1 MSENRVASGASANLL
16 ELRGLKKHFP
26 IGSAIPLIQKRK
38 TVKAVDGVDLT
49 IARGET
55 LAIVGESG
63 SGKTTLGRVA
73 LGLQQPT
80 AGEVWYDG
88 TRLIDR
94 SAEEQ
99 RQLRRKMQI
108 VFQDPFASLDP
119 RTPIGEAVGEGLR
132 IHGIGSAKEREAKV
146 AKTLDMVGLRPE
158 SARRYPHEFSGGQ
171 RQRVGIA
178 RALILDPS
186 LIVLDEPV
194 SALDVSIQA
203 QVLNLLA
210 ELQKE
215 LGLSY
220 LFIAHNL
227 GVVEHLCDRIAVMY
241 LGKIV
246 ETAPAAEL
254 FKEPSHPYTRA
265 LLSAVPEPDRRERRD
280 RIILEGDVPSPL
292 NPPSGCTFHPRCRES
307 VAACSATTPSLI
319 SLDPV
324 GNRRV
329 SCLRRGQ
336 TRSDLRWRD
345 ERLRLA
351 VALTSDEEEGANAQH
366 HHRQDCN
373 EAHVPDWIGE
383 DRHVRIAVIGATDQV
398 HGVPERRDVAGDV

>member
-1 MSENRVASGASANLL
+1 
-16 ELRGLKKHFP
+16 
-26 IGSAIPLIQKRK
+26 
-38 TVKAVDGVDLT
+38 VDITKL
-49 IARGET
+49 
-55 LAIVGESG
+55 SG
-63 SGKTTLGRVA
+63 S
-73 LGLQQPT
+73 
-80 AGEVWYDG
+80 
-88 TRLIDR
+88 
-94 SAEEQ
+94 
-99 RQLRRKMQI
+99 QLKSYRRKAQI

-132 IHGIGSAKEREAKV
+132 IHGIGSIKEREAKV

-246 ETAPAAEL
+246 ETAPAADL

-292 NPPSGCTFHPRCRES
+292 NPPSGCSFHPRCRES
-307 VAACSATTPSLI
+307 AAACSATTPSLI
-319 SLDPV
+319 NLDPA

-329 SCLRRGQ
+329 SCLRRG
-336 TRSDLRWRD
+336 
-345 ERLRLA
+345 
-351 VALTSDEEEGANAQH
+351 
-366 HHRQDCN
+366 
-373 EAHVPDWIGE
+373 PDAI
-383 DRHVRIAVIGATDQV
+383 
-398 HGVPERRDVAGDV
+398 

>member
-1 MSENRVASGASANLL
+1 VAGGAPLL
-16 ELRGLKKHFP
+16 EVRGLAKTFP
-26 IGSAIPLIQKRK
+26 VRAGALQR
-38 TVKAVDGVDLT
+38 VVGQVRAVDGVDFEVR
-49 IARGET
+49 AGET
-55 LAIVGESG
+55 LGLVGESG
-63 SGKTTLGRVA
+63 CGKTTVGR
-73 LGLQQPT
+73 LILRLIEPT
-80 AGEVWYDG
+80 AGSVFFEGVDITKLSG
-88 TRLIDR
+88 
-94 SAEEQ
+94 S
-99 RQLRRKMQI
+99 QLKSYRRRAQI

-119 RTPIGEAVGEGLR
+119 RSPIGEAVGEGLR
-132 IHGIGSAKEREAKV
+132 IHGIGTAKEREEKV
-146 AKTLDMVGLRPE
+146 AKTLSMVGLRPE

-203 QVLNLLA
+203 QVLNLLS

-246 ETAPAAEL
+246 ESAPAAEL

-292 NPPSGCTFHPRCRES
+292 NPPTGCSFHPRCREI
-307 VAACSATTPSLI
+307 ATACSATTPSLI
-319 SLDPV
+319 SLDQA
-324 GNRRV
+324 GTRRV
-329 SCLRRGQ
+329 SCLRRG
-336 TRSDLRWRD
+336 
-345 ERLRLA
+345 
-351 VALTSDEEEGANAQH
+351 
-366 HHRQDCN
+366 
-373 EAHVPDWIGE
+373 PDAI
-383 DRHVRIAVIGATDQV
+383 
-398 HGVPERRDVAGDV
+398 

>member
-1 MSENRVASGASANLL
+1 MAAAKRTNGSASATPTLL
-16 ELRGLKKHFP
+16 QVRGLAKSFP
-26 IGSAIPLIQKRK
+26 VRAGALQRVIGQVR
-38 TVKAVDGVDLT
+38 AVDGVDFEVH
-49 IARGET
+49 AGET
-55 LAIVGESG
+55 LGLVGESG
-63 SGKTTLGRVA
+63 CGKTTVG
-73 LGLQQPT
+73 
-80 AGEVWYDG
+80 
-88 TRLIDR
+88 RLILRLIEPTSGSISFDGVDITNLR
-94 SAEEQ
+94 GS
-99 RQLRRKMQI
+99 QLKPYRRKAQI

-132 IHGIGSAKEREAKV
+132 IHGIGSSKEREAKV
-146 AKTLDMVGLRPE
+146 AKTLELVGLRPE

-178 RALILDPS
+178 RALVLDPS

-210 ELQKE
+210 DLQRELR
-215 LGLSY
+215 LSY

-265 LLSAVPEPDRRERRD
+265 LLSAVPEPDRRDRRD

-292 NPPSGCTFHPRCRES
+292 NPPSGCSFHPRCSES
-307 VAACSATTPSLI
+307 VAACSATAPSLI
-319 SLDPV
+319 SLDPAES
-324 GNRRV
+324 RQV
-329 SCLRRGQ
+329 SCLRRGP
-336 TRSDLRWRD
+336 D
-345 ERLRLA
+345 
-351 VALTSDEEEGANAQH
+351 AL
-366 HHRQDCN
+366 
-373 EAHVPDWIGE
+373 
-383 DRHVRIAVIGATDQV
+383 
-398 HGVPERRDVAGDV
+398 

>member
-1 MSENRVASGASANLL
+1 MKALRTPEDRFANLPD
-16 ELRGLKKHFP
+16 F
-26 IGSAIPLIQKRK
+26 
-38 TVKAVDGVDLT
+38 
-49 IARGET
+49 
-55 LAIVGESG
+55 
-63 SGKTTLGRVA
+63 
-73 LGLQQPT
+73 
-80 AGEVWYDG
+80 
-88 TRLIDR
+88 
-94 SAEEQ
+94 
-99 RQLRRKMQI
+99 
-108 VFQDPFASLDP
+108 PFAP
-119 RTPIGEAVGEGLR
+119 HYVEVGEGLR

-329 SCLRRGQ
+329 SCLRRGP
-336 TRSDLRWRD
+336 D
-345 ERLRLA
+345 A
-351 VALTSDEEEGANAQH
+351 V
-366 HHRQDCN
+366 
-373 EAHVPDWIGE
+373 
-383 DRHVRIAVIGATDQV
+383 
-398 HGVPERRDVAGDV
+398 

>member
-1 MSENRVASGASANLL
+1 MSEKVRTTDSTVAGGAPLL
-16 ELRGLKKHFP
+16 EVRGLAKTFP
-26 IGSAIPLIQKRK
+26 VRAGALQR
-38 TVKAVDGVDLT
+38 VVGQVRAVDGVDFEVR
-49 IARGET
+49 AGET
-55 LAIVGESG
+55 LGLVGESG
-63 SGKTTLGRVA
+63 CGKTTVGR
-73 LGLQQPT
+73 LILRLIEPT
-80 AGEVWYDG
+80 AGSVFFEGVDITKLSG
-88 TRLIDR
+88 
-94 SAEEQ
+94 S
-99 RQLRRKMQI
+99 QLKSYRRRAQI

-132 IHGIGSAKEREAKV
+132 IHGIGTAKEREEKV
-146 AKTLDMVGLRPE
+146 AKTLSMVGLRSE

-203 QVLNLLA
+203 QVLNLLS

-246 ETAPAAEL
+246 ESAPAAEL

-265 LLSAVPEPDRRERRD
+265 LLSAVPEPDRHERRD

-292 NPPSGCTFHPRCRES
+292 NPPTGCSFHPRCREI
-307 VAACSATTPSLI
+307 ATACSATTPSLI
-319 SLDPV
+319 SLDQA
-324 GNRRV
+324 GTRRV
-329 SCLRRGQ
+329 SCLRRG
-336 TRSDLRWRD
+336 
-345 ERLRLA
+345 
-351 VALTSDEEEGANAQH
+351 
-366 HHRQDCN
+366 
-373 EAHVPDWIGE
+373 PDAI
-383 DRHVRIAVIGATDQV
+383 
-398 HGVPERRDVAGDV
+398 

>member
-1 MSENRVASGASANLL
+1 MSEKVRASGSTVAGGAPLL
-16 ELRGLKKHFP
+16 EVRGLAKTFP
-26 IGSAIPLIQKRK
+26 VRAGALQR
-38 TVKAVDGVDLT
+38 VVGQVRAVDGVDFEVR
-49 IARGET
+49 AGET
-55 LAIVGESG
+55 LGLVGESG
-63 SGKTTLGRVA
+63 CGKTTVGR
-73 LGLQQPT
+73 LILRLIEPT
-80 AGEVWYDG
+80 AGSVFFEGVDITKLSG
-88 TRLIDR
+88 
-94 SAEEQ
+94 S
-99 RQLRRKMQI
+99 QLKSYRRRAQI

-119 RTPIGEAVGEGLR
+119 RSPIGEAVGEGLR
-132 IHGIGSAKEREAKV
+132 IHGIGTAKEREEKV
-146 AKTLDMVGLRPE
+146 AKTLSMVGLRPE

-203 QVLNLLA
+203 QVLNLLS

-246 ETAPAAEL
+246 ESAPAAEL

-292 NPPSGCTFHPRCRES
+292 NPPTGCSFHPRCREITT
-307 VAACSATTPSLI
+307 ACSATTPSLI
-319 SLDPV
+319 SLDQA
-324 GNRRV
+324 GTRRV
-329 SCLRRGQ
+329 SCLRRG
-336 TRSDLRWRD
+336 
-345 ERLRLA
+345 
-351 VALTSDEEEGANAQH
+351 
-366 HHRQDCN
+366 
-373 EAHVPDWIGE
+373 PDAI
-383 DRHVRIAVIGATDQV
+383 
-398 HGVPERRDVAGDV
+398 

>member
-1 MSENRVASGASANLL
+1 MSSVTTGNVATPLL
-16 ELRGLKKHFP
+16 SVRGLAKTFP
-26 IGSAIPLIQKRK
+26 VRAGALQRK
-38 TVKAVDGVDLT
+38 VGEVRAVDGVDFDLYP
-49 IARGET
+49 GET
-55 LAIVGESG
+55 LGLVGESG
-63 SGKTTLGRVA
+63 CGKTTVGR
-73 LGLQQPT
+73 LILRLIEPT
-80 AGEVWYDG
+80 AGSVEFEGRDITKLSG
-88 TRLIDR
+88 
-94 SAEEQ
+94 A
-99 RQLRRKMQI
+99 QLKSYRRKAQI

-119 RTPIGEAVGEGLR
+119 RTQIGDAVGEGLR
-132 IHGIGSAKEREAKV
+132 IHGIGTSAERDAKV

-158 SARRYPHEFSGGQ
+158 SARRFPHEFSGGQ

-178 RALILDPS
+178 RALVLDPS
-186 LIVLDEPV
+186 MIVLDEPV

-246 ETAPAAEL
+246 ETAPAAPL
-254 FKEPSHPYTRA
+254 FADPSHPYTRA
-265 LLSAVPEPDRRERRD
+265 LLSAVPEPDRRDRRD

-319 SLDPV
+319 SLDQI
-324 GNRRV
+324 GDRRV
-329 SCLRRGQ
+329 SCLRRG
-336 TRSDLRWRD
+336 
-345 ERLRLA
+345 
-351 VALTSDEEEGANAQH
+351 
-366 HHRQDCN
+366 
-373 EAHVPDWIGE
+373 PDAI
-383 DRHVRIAVIGATDQV
+383 
-398 HGVPERRDVAGDV
+398 

>member
-1 MSENRVASGASANLL
+1 MNAKVRASGSTVAKGAPLL
-16 ELRGLKKHFP
+16 EVRGLAKTFP
-26 IGSAIPLIQKRK
+26 VRAGALQR
-38 TVKAVDGVDLT
+38 VVGQVRAVDGVDFEVR
-49 IARGET
+49 AGET
-55 LAIVGESG
+55 LGLVGESG
-63 SGKTTLGRVA
+63 CGKTTVGR
-73 LGLQQPT
+73 LILRLIEPT
-80 AGEVWYDG
+80 AGSVLFEGVDITKLSG
-88 TRLIDR
+88 P
-94 SAEEQ
+94 
-99 RQLRRKMQI
+99 QLKSYRRKAQI

-132 IHGIGSAKEREAKV
+132 IHGIGSPKEREEKV
-146 AKTLDMVGLRPE
+146 AKTLSMVGLRPE

-203 QVLNLLA
+203 QVLNLLS

-246 ETAPAAEL
+246 ESAPAAEL

-292 NPPSGCTFHPRCRES
+292 NPPTGCSFHPRCREI
-307 VAACSATTPSLI
+307 ATACSATTPSLI
-319 SLDPV
+319 SLDQA
-324 GNRRV
+324 GTRRV
-329 SCLRRGQ
+329 SCLRRG
-336 TRSDLRWRD
+336 
-345 ERLRLA
+345 
-351 VALTSDEEEGANAQH
+351 
-366 HHRQDCN
+366 
-373 EAHVPDWIGE
+373 PDAI
-383 DRHVRIAVIGATDQV
+383 
-398 HGVPERRDVAGDV
+398 

>member
-1 MSENRVASGASANLL
+1 MSEKELVSANPVLSGTPPSGAPLL
-16 ELRGLKKHFP
+16 EVRGLAKTFP
-26 IGSAIPLIQKRK
+26 VRAGALQR
-38 TVKAVDGVDLT
+38 VVGEVRAVDGVDFE
-49 IARGET
+49 IRAGET
-55 LAIVGESG
+55 LGLVGESG
-63 SGKTTLGRVA
+63 CGKTTVG
-73 LGLQQPT
+73 
-80 AGEVWYDG
+80 
-88 TRLIDR
+88 RLILRLIEPTGGSVTFEGTDITKL
-94 SAEEQ
+94 SGS
-99 RQLRRKMQI
+99 QLKSYRRKAQI

-119 RTPIGEAVGEGLR
+119 RTPIGDAVGEGLR
-132 IHGIGSAKEREAKV
+132 IHGIGSAKERDEKV
-146 AKTLDMVGLRPE
+146 ATTLDMVGLRPE

-186 LIVLDEPV
+186 LIILDEPV

-246 ETAPAAEL
+246 ETAPAADL
-254 FKEPSHPYTRA
+254 FKAPSHPYTRA
-265 LLSAVPEPDRRERRD
+265 LLSAVPEPDRKDRRD

-292 NPPSGCTFHPRCRES
+292 NPPSGCSFHPRCRES
-307 VAACSATTPSLI
+307 VATCSATTPSLI
-319 SLDPV
+319 SLYPA

-329 SCLRRGQ
+329 SCLRRG
-336 TRSDLRWRD
+336 
-345 ERLRLA
+345 
-351 VALTSDEEEGANAQH
+351 
-366 HHRQDCN
+366 
-373 EAHVPDWIGE
+373 PDAI
-383 DRHVRIAVIGATDQV
+383 
-398 HGVPERRDVAGDV
+398 

>member
-1 MSENRVASGASANLL
+1 MSEQVRASGNAAASSAPLL
-16 ELRGLKKHFP
+16 EVRGLAKTFP
-26 IGSAIPLIQKRK
+26 VRAGALQR
-38 TVKAVDGVDLT
+38 VVGQVRAVDGVDFEVR
-49 IARGET
+49 AGET
-55 LAIVGESG
+55 LGLVGESG
-63 SGKTTLGRVA
+63 CGKTTVGR
-73 LGLQQPT
+73 LILRLIEPT
-80 AGEVWYDG
+80 AGSVFFEGVDITKLSG
-88 TRLIDR
+88 
-94 SAEEQ
+94 S
-99 RQLRRKMQI
+99 QLKSYRRRAQI

-119 RTPIGEAVGEGLR
+119 RSPIGEAVGEGLR
-132 IHGIGSAKEREAKV
+132 IHGIGSAKEREEKV
-146 AKTLDMVGLRPE
+146 AKTLSMVGLRPE

-203 QVLNLLA
+203 QVLNLLS

-246 ETAPAAEL
+246 ESAPAAEL

-292 NPPSGCTFHPRCRES
+292 NPPTGCSFHPRCREI
-307 VAACSATTPSLI
+307 ATACSATTPSLI
-319 SLDPV
+319 SLDQA
-324 GNRRV
+324 GTRRV
-329 SCLRRGQ
+329 SCLRRG
-336 TRSDLRWRD
+336 
-345 ERLRLA
+345 
-351 VALTSDEEEGANAQH
+351 
-366 HHRQDCN
+366 
-373 EAHVPDWIGE
+373 PDAI
-383 DRHVRIAVIGATDQV
+383 
-398 HGVPERRDVAGDV
+398 